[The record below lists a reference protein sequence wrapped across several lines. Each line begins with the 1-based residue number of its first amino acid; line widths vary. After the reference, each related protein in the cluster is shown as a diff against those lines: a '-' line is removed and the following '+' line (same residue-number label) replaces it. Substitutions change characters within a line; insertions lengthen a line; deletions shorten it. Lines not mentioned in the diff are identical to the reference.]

1 MKTLAKLMLLAVL
14 SVAPLVGA
22 HAQVAPAYL
31 FYITVFEGAAEAIV
45 WRVTY
50 VDMDACQQAKATS
63 TLRVVTPTV
72 VPFESITA
80 AKALVTCSDK
90 PDWPVALSI
99 GKIPISVL

>member
-1 MKTLAKLMLLAVL
+1 MKTLAKLMLFAVL
-14 SVAPLVGA
+14 AVAPLVGA
-22 HAQVAPAYL
+22 HAQTAPAYL
-31 FYITVFEGAAEAIV
+31 FYITVFEGATEAIV

-50 VDMDACQQAKATS
+50 VDMDACNNAKATS

-72 VPFESITA
+72 APFESITA

-99 GKIPISVL
+99 GKIPIELL